1 MGASGTTSQMQ
12 KLFRDILL
20 SSITNELSGK
30 VVMAA
35 VNDRNKR
42 EREEEGSPGSVKY
55 HAMHKGVV
63 GEPTNRRQ
71 AAPCEQ

>member
-1 MGASGTTSQMQ
+1 
-12 KLFRDILL
+12 
-20 SSITNELSGK
+20 
-30 VVMAA
+30 MAA